1 MSLSYKDA
9 SKIDEIMQL
18 DDQDKMLINILQ
30 RGLPVCEQPFVD
42 IAKQLELSEQQVL
55 NRLESLL
62 DNNVLS
68 RFGPMFDA
76 ACFGGAFTL
85 AALQVAEENFDKVTD
100 IVNGFE
106 QIAHNYKRD
115 HQYNMWFVI
124 ATESQ
129 QEIEQV
135 ISKIEQATGLD
146 VLNAPKLKEFYVGLY
161 LPA

>member
-1 MSLSYKDA
+1 MTS
-9 SKIDEIMQL
+9 MQSQSAIAL
-18 DDQDKMLINILQ
+18 DDIDKKIINVLQ
-30 RGLPVCEQPFVD
+30 RGLPVCVQPFAE
-42 IAKQLELSEQQVL
+42 IAQQLAISEQEIL
-55 NRLESLL
+55 NRLDNLL
-62 DNNVLS
+62 DNKVLS

-85 AALQVAEENFDKVTD
+85 AALQVAEENFEEITK
-100 IVNGFE
+100 IVNDFE

-129 QEIEQV
+129 QEIAQV
-135 ISKIEQATGLD
+135 IAKIEQATGLE

>member
-1 MSLSYKDA
+1 MTSTYSNIALDNNDK
-9 SKIDEIMQL
+9 KI
-18 DDQDKMLINILQ
+18 INALQ
-30 RGLPVCEQPFVD
+30 HGLPVCEQPFL
-42 IAKQLELSEQQVL
+42 ALAQQLEIGEQEIL
-55 NRLESLL
+55 ARLENLL
-62 DNNVLS
+62 EQKVLS

-85 AALQVAEENFDKVTD
+85 AALQVPEQHFDEVTE
-100 IVNGFE
+100 IVNSFT
-106 QIAHNYKRD
+106 QVAHNYKRD
-115 HQYNMWFVI
+115 HRYNMWFVI

-135 ISKIEQATGLD
+135 IQKIEEKTGLE

>member
-1 MSLSYKDA
+1 MTSSHHALLNTDR
-9 SKIDEIMQL
+9 EL
-18 DDQDKMLINILQ
+18 DDYDKKIINLLQ
-30 RGLPVCEQPFVD
+30 QGLPVCEHPF
-42 IAKQLELSEQQVL
+42 AALAQQLALSEQEIL
-55 NRLESLL
+55 NRLENLL
-62 DNNVLS
+62 ENKVLS

-85 AALQVAEENFDKVTD
+85 AALQVPEQDFEKINE
-100 IVNGFE
+100 IVNSFE

-129 QEIEQV
+129 QEIELV
-135 ISKIEQATGLD
+135 IKQIEEKTGLE